1 MCSTPTKA
9 VEAVGTPRSAAK
21 TPRMLV
27 MSPRPTMTTPRTA
40 MTTPR
45 TATTTT
51 RSQGDRKPGGA
62 PTAVIEIRRGEGQVH
77 APLAVIT

>member
-21 TPRMLV
+21 TPRTLV
-27 MSPRPTMTTPRTA
+27 MSPRPA

-51 RSQGDRKPGGA
+51 GSQGDRKPGGA